1 MKIGSSIPLLFI
13 ILVIYNV
20 IALIFGAQTQEMLNR
35 VIISH
40 TMNTGAL
47 FALNVNDLLIISGI
61 FLLYF
66 EIFKSTSSL
75 NATIFDHV
83 LSLLVFLAFLLEF
96 IFVAHLTCAAFL
108 IVGMM
113 SLLDVVAGLTVS
125 ITAARRDFGIE
136 KK

>member
-13 ILVIYNV
+13 ILVVYNL
-20 IALIFGAQTQEMLNR
+20 IALVFGAQTQETLNR

-47 FALNVNDLLIISGI
+47 FALTVNDLLILSGI
-61 FLLYF
+61 VLLYF

-83 LSLLVFLAFLLEF
+83 LSLMVFLAFLLEF
-96 IFVAHLTCAAFL
+96 IFVAPLTCAPFL

-113 SLLDVVAGLTVS
+113 SLLDVMAGLTVS

-136 KK
+136 K